1 MTVYLDLKNRY
12 VGLKPLHKKSIMP
25 LRIVLAPD
33 SFKECMSAE
42 QACTAMQRGIRQVF
56 PDAICLSVP
65 MADGGEGTVD
75 ALVTAL
81 KGQKDSCI
89 VSGPLP
95 HQKFHSEIGLIDAGH
110 TAVIEMASANG
121 IHLLAVE
128 QRNPLLTS
136 TYGTGELIKFAL
148 NLGVS
153 KIIIGLGGSVTN
165 DAGAGMA
172 QALGAKFYDE
182 CGEEVSTGGGQL
194 GRIKSIDL
202 SALDQRLKHTEIIIA
217 SDVNNPLCGEH
228 GTSYVFGPQKGAS
241 LEMVQQL
248 DDHLRHFADVVE
260 KELNIDLRDVAGV
273 GAAGGLGFGLMAFAH
288 AKIQSGVELM
298 IRETQL
304 AEKIAS
310 ADYVFTGE
318 GKIDRQTQLGKTPF
332 GVAQLAKALNK
343 PVIAFAGVLGEGVEE
358 LYPYGFSQIISINPP
373 DTDLE
378 TALKMG
384 EQHLEISA
392 KAMADILKHDLEVSS
407 QQG

>member
-1 MTVYLDLKNRY
+1 
-12 VGLKPLHKKSIMP
+12 
-25 LRIVLAPD
+25 
-33 SFKECMSAE
+33 
-42 QACTAMQRGIRQVF
+42 
-56 PDAICLSVP
+56 
-65 MADGGEGTVD
+65 
-75 ALVTAL
+75 
-81 KGQKDSCI
+81 
-89 VSGPLP
+89 
-95 HQKFHSEIGLIDAGH
+95 
-110 TAVIEMASANG
+110 
-121 IHLLAVE
+121 
-128 QRNPLLTS
+128 
-136 TYGTGELIKFAL
+136 
-148 NLGVS
+148 
-153 KIIIGLGGSVTN
+153 
-165 DAGAGMA
+165 
-172 QALGAKFYDE
+172 
-182 CGEEVSTGGGQL
+182 
-194 GRIKSIDL
+194 
-202 SALDQRLKHTEIIIA
+202 
-217 SDVNNPLCGEH
+217 
-228 GTSYVFGPQKGAS
+228 
-241 LEMVQQL
+241 MVQQL
-248 DDHLRHFADVVE
+248 DDHLRHFADVIE
-260 KELNIDLRDVAGV
+260 MELNIDLRDVAGA